1 MQAKILVI
9 PAWYP
14 TEKRS
19 YHGVFIQ
26 RQVEALSEKFDTA
39 VYYPQPFGVTT
50 ILKRSTLP
58 YKWNKHPELAYL
70 RQPVYAPYQLPY
82 RLYLKL
88 FMLQAQRGFNQLVE
102 RWGKPDL
109 IHAHVVLPAGYAAL
123 QFARQLK
130 VPVVLTE
137 HSSPARSHFDLPGRG
152 VVAKEVFHSVDRL
165 LCVSPT
171 HAEQVSQ
178 FTGEGRCTVLPNVVD
193 TDFFI
198 PPPNLPRFEGKPFT
212 FLAIGHL
219 IPVKD
224 YDTLLQA
231 AAILAEDLR
240 NKFALRIIGEGTE
253 EARLKALSI
262 SLGLDGTVSFLGGFP
277 AQDVLSHLQACD
289 ALVHSSRSETFGVV
303 MAEAMSCGKPVVATR
318 CGGSEYI
325 VTPENGI
332 LVDKED
338 PAALAEGMRAL
349 MENISTY
356 KPDAVRRSVVER
368 FGRDAFIENIS
379 AVYGDLLS
387 R

>member
-26 RQVEALSEKFDTA
+26 RQVEALSEVFDTA
-39 VYYPQPFGVTT
+39 VYYPQPFGMTT

-58 YKWNKHPELAYL
+58 YKWDKRPELTTL
-70 RQPVYAPYQLPY
+70 RQPVYAPYQIPY
-82 RLYLKL
+82 RLYLRL
-88 FMLQAQRGFNQLVE
+88 FMLQAQRGFDQLIE

-152 VVAKEVFHSVDRL
+152 EVAKEVFHSVDRL

-171 HAEQVSQ
+171 HAEQVQQ
-178 FTGEGRCTVLPNVVD
+178 FTGEQRGRVLPNVVD

-212 FLAIGHL
+212 FVAIGNL
-219 IPVKD
+219 VPVKD
-224 YDTLLQA
+224 YDTLLKA
-231 AAILAEDLR
+231 TAILAADLR
-240 NKFALRIIGEGTE
+240 GKFALRIIGEGTE
-253 EARLKALSI
+253 EARLKALSA
-262 SLGLDGTVSFLGGFP
+262 SLGLDDTVSFLGGLS

-325 VTPENGI
+325 VTPETGL

-338 PAALAEGMRAL
+338 PAALAAGMRAL
-349 MENISTY
+349 MQNISTY
-356 KPDAVRRSVVER
+356 QTDIVRQSVVER
-368 FGRDAFIENIS
+368 FGRNAFIENIR
-379 AVYGDLLS
+379 AVYGELLS

>member
-39 VYYPQPFGVTT
+39 VYYPQPFGVTA
-50 ILKRSTLP
+50 ILKGYTLP
-58 YKWNKHPELAYL
+58 YKWDKRPELTTL
-70 RQPVYAPYQLPY
+70 RQPVYAPYQIPY
-82 RLYLKL
+82 RLYLRL
-88 FMLQAQRGFNQLVE
+88 FMLQAQRGFNQLLE

-152 VVAKEVFHSVDRL
+152 EVAKEVFHTVDRL

-171 HAEQVSQ
+171 HAGQVQEFSGEQR
-178 FTGEGRCTVLPNVVD
+178 GTVLPNVVD
-193 TDFFI
+193 TEFFI
-198 PPPNLPRFEGKPFT
+198 PPPSLPRPENKPFT
-212 FLAIGHL
+212 FVAIGNL
-219 IPVKD
+219 VPVKD
-224 YDTLLQA
+224 YDTLLKA
-231 AAILAEDLR
+231 TAILAADLR
-240 NKFALRIIGEGTE
+240 GKFALRIIGEGTE
-253 EARLKALSI
+253 EARLKALST
-262 SLGLDGTVSFLGGFP
+262 SLGLDDAVSFLGGLP
-277 AQDVLSHLQACD
+277 AQDVLPHLQACD

-325 VTPENGI
+325 VTPENGL
-332 LVDKED
+332 LVKKED
-338 PAALAEGMRAL
+338 PAALAAGMRTL
-349 MENISTY
+349 METFSTY
-356 KPDAVRRSVVER
+356 DPDAVRRSVVER
-368 FGRDAFIENIS
+368 FGREAFIENIS
-379 AVYGDLLS
+379 AVYAELLS

>member
-1 MQAKILVI
+1 M
-9 PAWYP
+9 
-14 TEKRS
+14 
-19 YHGVFIQ
+19 
-26 RQVEALSEKFDTA
+26 
-39 VYYPQPFGVTT
+39 
-50 ILKRSTLP
+50 LK
-58 YKWNKHPELAYL
+58 
-70 RQPVYAPYQLPY
+70 
-82 RLYLKL
+82 
-88 FMLQAQRGFNQLVE
+88 
-102 RWGKPDL
+102 
-109 IHAHVVLPAGYAAL
+109 
-123 QFARQLK
+123 
-130 VPVVLTE
+130 
-137 HSSPARSHFDLPGRG
+137 
-152 VVAKEVFHSVDRL
+152 
-165 LCVSPT
+165 
-171 HAEQVSQ
+171 
-178 FTGEGRCTVLPNVVD
+178 
-193 TDFFI
+193 
-198 PPPNLPRFEGKPFT
+198 
-212 FLAIGHL
+212 
-219 IPVKD
+219 
-224 YDTLLQA
+224 A

-240 NKFALRIIGEGTE
+240 GKFALRIIGEGTE
-253 EARLKALSI
+253 EARLKALST

-318 CGGSEYI
+318 CGGSDYI